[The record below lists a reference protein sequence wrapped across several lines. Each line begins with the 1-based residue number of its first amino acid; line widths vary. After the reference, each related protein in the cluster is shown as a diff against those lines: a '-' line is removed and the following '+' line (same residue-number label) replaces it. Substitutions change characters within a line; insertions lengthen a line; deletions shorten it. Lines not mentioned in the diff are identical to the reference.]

1 MDKLERAGQLRK
13 LIKFFRKQGKSASES
28 RQLAGEA
35 MRVMAQGQQWQD
47 KAQRKADKLQNY
59 MDKAIV
65 ETIEG
70 VDVLTLPPKNTRRTY
85 KNNGCRITA
94 KAKTASNALYMDVAQ
109 GKGKSKAIYRNQD
122 SGNLAPTSGGALCYR
137 FAKMVKGKLEYVEI
151 VAKTAAER
159 VHLRNMQLA
168 YARRNVKR
176 QLIKAMLYRMRT
188 TPEHAATIWQ
198 VTAHVS
204 NDYDAI
210 LFNGVKARN
219 AAYNA
224 SLSCAVPYNH
234 AAFIACNSLKKD

>member
-1 MDKLERAGQLRK
+1 MDKLERAAYNKK
-13 LIKFFRKQGKSASES
+13 LIKFYRSQGHSAKES

-35 MRVMAQGQQWQD
+35 MRLMAQGQQWQD

-59 MDKAIV
+59 MAKAIV

-70 VDVLTLPPKNTRRTY
+70 VDVLTLPAKNTRRTY
-85 KNNGCRITA
+85 KNNGCRVSA
-94 KAKTASNALYMDVAQ
+94 KAKTVSNALFMDVAQ
-109 GKGKSKAIYRNQD
+109 GNGRSKAIYRSQD
-122 SGNLAPTSGGALCYR
+122 SDNLALTSGGALCYR
-137 FAKMVKGKLEYVEI
+137 FTKMIKGKLEYVEI

-159 VHLRNMQLA
+159 VHLRNLQLA

-188 TPEHAATIWQ
+188 TPEHAGTVWQ

-204 NDYDAI
+204 IEYGADMRNHVAE
-210 LFNGVKARN
+210 RN

-224 SLSCAVPYNH
+224 ALRCNVPYNH
-234 AAFIACNSLKKD
+234 AAFIALTSLKKD